1 MVEVCVTIQSSIMV
15 EGCLVGSLC
24 SRRTW
29 KGWQNGIGSICSCMM
44 MLKLNVFEKF
54 TTKLITTLNKDCND
68 CSQCAMQV
76 HFKKCNNVLGKDD
89 VEEIV
94 TFTGMFHRYFH
105 TLSACSVTRTSSRAL

>member
-1 MVEVCVTIQSSIMV
+1 M
-15 EGCLVGSLC
+15 GAFAVGEC
-24 SRRTW
+24 G
-29 KGWQNGIGSICSCMM
+29 KVGQKGIGSICSCMM

-54 TTKLITTLNKDCND
+54 TGHNAKNYND

-94 TFTGMFHRYFH
+94 TFTSMFHRYFH
-105 TLSACSVTRTSSRAL
+105 TLSACSVSRTSSHAL